1 MSRKKDTGEPRDSAG
16 REVKARSN
24 NIWESHNTYI
34 AGRGDRTPEEIS
46 NFVMRPVNGI
56 QSEDNY
62 FVDIEFTTINGRVF
76 QRRFC
81 GTDFSTAQ
89 KFKVAIKQISG
100 LDMVYSGTEKDLANI
115 QLYMN
120 NKYREYNHCKGVSCI
135 GLYQDGEKWNY
146 VGMDASINHK
156 NEPIDSIIS
165 IVESNGALNSD
176 ITRTEMISGSELKTL
191 AANLFKFNIPERTV
205 SILGWCCVC
214 FFKERLRQ
222 KNIKLSHLVLEGAA
236 GSGKSETLE
245 KVIQPIFGLTGS
257 GIACSGI
264 TKFSNLKSTSSTNT
278 LPIIFEEYKPHKMGK
293 IAVEIVS
300 AIVRDTYDCHTEI
313 RGRQNLSVVNYMRK
327 SPICIVGE
335 AGFNESAARERII
348 DVQFAVSDRTAE
360 HTENFKQLEKNRELI
375 GKLGKSM
382 LMLALNMPDDSFE
395 KFISESKVFEQL
407 NLKSRVELGI
417 SNLYLGILLLK
428 DLFEAYHLDFE
439 KYVGI
444 TLAEIRSALTNN
456 VMGAMDE
463 GGGVRSATDN
473 IIQKFD
479 VMALKGRIRKG
490 EDFIVD
496 REANELCLRVKDI
509 YDEFTKYVRE
519 FDVQDID
526 MLPQGDFTKQLR
538 KEAYF
543 KDYALRKFSIRE
555 DGKTIDK
562 RVRCFVLDLKKLN
575 QCCQLEMFA
584 DKDPD
589 DIETDNDGFIKVDSQ
604 QMDLPFS

>member
-1 MSRKKDTGEPRDSAG
+1 MSRKREASEPRDSAG
-16 REVKARSN
+16 KEVRARSN
-24 NIWESHNTYI
+24 NIWESHNTYV

-56 QSEDNY
+56 QSEDNS
-62 FVDIEFTTINGRVF
+62 FVDIEFTTVNGRIF

-81 GTDFSTAQ
+81 GTDFSTVQ
-89 KFKVAIKQISG
+89 RFKVAIKQISG

-120 NKYREYNHCKGVSCI
+120 NKYREYNHCRGVSCI
-135 GLYQDGEKWNY
+135 GLYQEGEKWNY
-146 VGMDASINHK
+146 VGMEASINHR
-156 NEPIDSIIS
+156 NELIDSIVS
-165 IVESNGALNSD
+165 IVENNGALNSD
-176 ITRTEMISGSELKTL
+176 IINTGMIAGTELKSL
-191 AANLFKFNIPERTV
+191 AGNLFKFNTPERTV

-222 KNIKLSHLVLEGAA
+222 RNIKLSHLVLEGAA

-293 IAVEIVS
+293 ATVEIVS

-313 RGRQNLSVVNYMRK
+313 RGKQNLSVVNYMRK

-348 DVQFAVSDRTAE
+348 DVQFAVSDRTEE
-360 HTENFKQLEKNRELI
+360 HTQNFKQLEKKRELL
-375 GKLGKSM
+375 GRLGKSM
-382 LMLALNMPDDSFE
+382 LMLALNMPDKDFESFIG
-395 KFISESKVFEQL
+395 KSKAFANL
-407 NLKSRVELGI
+407 NLKSRVELGV
-417 SNLYLGILLLK
+417 SNMYLGILLLK
-428 DLFEAYHLDFE
+428 DLFESYHLDFE
-439 KYVGI
+439 KCTGI
-444 TLAEIRSALTNN
+444 TLTEIRNALTNN
-456 VMGAMDE
+456 IMGAMDE
-463 GGGVRSATDN
+463 GGGVRSAADN

-479 VMALKGRIRKG
+479 VMALKGRIRDG
-490 EDFIVD
+490 DTFIVN
-496 REANELCLRVKDI
+496 RESNELCLRVNTI
-509 YDEFTKYVRE
+509 YDEFTKYVKEYDIR
-519 FDVQDID
+519 DID

-538 KEAYF
+538 KERYF
-543 KDYALRKFSIRE
+543 REYALRKFSVRE

-562 RVRCFVLDLKKLN
+562 RIKCFVLDLKKLN
-575 QCCQLEMFA
+575 QSCQLEAFA
-584 DKDPD
+584 DREQDE
-589 DIETDNDGFIKVDSQ
+589 IETDENGFVRVDPEK
-604 QMDLPFS
+604 MDLPFN